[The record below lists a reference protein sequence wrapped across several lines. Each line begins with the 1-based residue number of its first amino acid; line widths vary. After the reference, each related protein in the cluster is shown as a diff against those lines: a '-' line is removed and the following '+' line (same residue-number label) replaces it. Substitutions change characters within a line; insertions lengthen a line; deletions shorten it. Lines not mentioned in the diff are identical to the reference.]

1 MSDAPTDPV
10 EAEARRLLRDLIS
23 RLPWYPGL
31 SAAERAKRI
40 EEDVN
45 RWWLLKIEEAADRLT
60 EHERRP

>member
-10 EAEARRLLRDLIS
+10 EAEARRLLRDLIT
-23 RLPWYPGL
+23 RPPWYPGL

-40 EEDVN
+40 EGDVD
-45 RWWLLKIEEAADRLT
+45 RWWLLKIEEAAYRLT

>member
-31 SAAERAKRI
+31 STAERAKRI

-45 RWWLLKIEEAADRLT
+45 RLWLLKIAEAAEQLT